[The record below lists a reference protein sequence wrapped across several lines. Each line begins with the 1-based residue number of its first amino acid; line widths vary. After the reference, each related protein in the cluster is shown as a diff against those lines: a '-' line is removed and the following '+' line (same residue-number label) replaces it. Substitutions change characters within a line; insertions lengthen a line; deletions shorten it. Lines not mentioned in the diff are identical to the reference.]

1 MNRIK
6 ISSKYILLLT
16 LFLLSSACAD
26 SDDTS
31 GFLGEVAWIKTFG
44 GSEEDVAIAVI
55 EANDSTYMVLGT
67 TSSTDGDV
75 TDKATVEN
83 DFWLLKI
90 DGDGN
95 TIWSKTYGGS
105 DDDVA
110 QSVIQTTD
118 GGYAIIGYSKSS
130 DGDASNN
137 EGFHDNWII
146 KLDVQGNIQW
156 ENSFGFAGHDH
167 AYDVLQTTDGGYFLS
182 GFMDVTASG
191 GEGNSGK
198 AAKALHGFGE
208 FWAVKTDASGVLQWS
223 RYFGGSN
230 NDRSYSVVQAND
242 GGFVLTGFSESND
255 FNITDSKGSYDFWVI
270 KITAAGELAWERS
283 FGGSGIEEAYSIALT
298 EDNNYII
305 AGQTYSTDK
314 DVTEQ
319 YGNADFWV
327 IKIDDD
333 GQLLWDKNYGGTDFD
348 SVRSIT
354 PTRDG
359 GFVMAGNTKS
369 TTIDVSE
376 NFGENDIWAVKINAS
391 GKLQWEMAFGGF
403 GIDFGHDAIETSDR
417 NIIIVGETESNDH
430 HITENKG
437 KKDMVIIKLR

>member
-1 MNRIK
+1 MKRIK

-16 LFLLSSACAD
+16 LFLLIAACSD
-26 SDDTS
+26 TDDTS

-55 EANDSTYMVLGT
+55 EANDGTYMVLGT
-67 TSSTDGDV
+67 TSSTDGDI
-75 TDKATVEN
+75 TDKTTVEN

-95 TIWSKTYGGS
+95 TLWSKTYGGS

-137 EGFHDNWII
+137 EGFHDNWIV
-146 KLDVQGNIQW
+146 KLDADGNIQW

-198 AAKALHGFGE
+198 AAKTLHGVGE
-208 FWAVKTDASGVLQWS
+208 FWAVKTDASGALQWS

-270 KITAAGELAWERS
+270 KVTATGELAWEQS
-283 FGGSGIEEAYSIALT
+283 FGGSGIEESYSIALT

-348 SVRSIT
+348 SARSIT
-354 PTRDG
+354 PTHDG

-391 GKLQWEMAFGGF
+391 GKLQWEMAFGGS
-403 GIDFGHDAIETSDR
+403 GIDFGHDAIETTDR

-430 HITENKG
+430 HIMENKG
-437 KKDMVIIKLR
+437 KKDMIIVKLR